1 MTIKEYWNLIDIDQ
15 SIDLCNSKTHGI
27 NLKAIVIKTLVD
39 PSTFNLLGKSN
50 YDSKLSEIENKFK
63 NYGNNGN
70 LSKNLIQK
78 LIY

>member
-1 MTIKEYWNLIDIDQ
+1 M
-15 SIDLCNSKTHGI
+15 
-27 NLKAIVIKTLVD
+27 IKTLVD